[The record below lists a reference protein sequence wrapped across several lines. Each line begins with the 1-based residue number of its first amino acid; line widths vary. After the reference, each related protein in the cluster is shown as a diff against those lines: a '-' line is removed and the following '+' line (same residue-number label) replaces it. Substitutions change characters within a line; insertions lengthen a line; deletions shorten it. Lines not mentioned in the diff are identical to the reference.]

1 MTPDDYRHGLL
12 RKTLKGSFREYG
24 RGIEPECTLE
34 WAIGI
39 ANGAINKSGM
49 PLDEVMG
56 ILLMAQLE
64 TYDVMRRRRLDQLRK
79 CLAS

>member
-1 MTPDDYRHGLL
+1 MTFDDYQHGFL
-12 RKTLKGSFREYG
+12 RRKLKGTFGAYG
-24 RGIEPECTLE
+24 RGIDPECTLE

-39 ANGAINKSGM
+39 ANGAIKSGM
-49 PLDEVMG
+49 LLDEVIG

-64 TYDVMRRRRLDQLRK
+64 TSDGMRIRRLDDLRK